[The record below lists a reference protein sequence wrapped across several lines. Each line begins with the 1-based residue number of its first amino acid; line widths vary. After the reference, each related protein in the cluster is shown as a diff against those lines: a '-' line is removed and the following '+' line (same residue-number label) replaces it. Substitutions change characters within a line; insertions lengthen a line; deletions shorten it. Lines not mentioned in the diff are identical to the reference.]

1 MSKRNYAHRQ
11 RLREQ
16 GGGRPRVERLHN
28 LRPDEHGG
36 FTADRLEYGRV
47 KTSDER
53 GYETDGELYV
63 MNLGR

>member
-16 GGGRPRVERLHN
+16 GGGQPRAERLYS
-28 LRPDEHGG
+28 LKADQYGG

-47 KTSDER
+47 KVSDER

>member
-11 RLREQ
+11 RLKAAR
-16 GGGRPRVERLHN
+16 GRKPPPARLYS
-28 LRPDEHGG
+28 LKPDEHGG
-36 FTADRLEYGRV
+36 FTGDQLEYGRV
-47 KTSDER
+47 KVSDER